1 MSGATGLIGRTFLRR
16 AGRSGYRFRLL
27 SRGPVSADD
36 CMETAILD
44 LESPGSVDP
53 SVLKGC
59 KAVVH
64 LAARIPTHH
73 DDMDEAS
80 LCWQVNAIGTLKL
93 VDAMSKAGVD
103 RLIQTTSANAYAPW
117 TQHPDERAPM
127 FPASR
132 TFYLASKIAQEL
144 YATARGLEVGVNV
157 ATLRVS
163 SVYGIESHRAPI
175 TVIARQM
182 VEGGRV
188 RLTAGG
194 AFGADFVTDED
205 VAQALLLLLE
215 TGASGP
221 FNGSSGTRST
231 LLDIA
236 DQLARLTGT
245 PRERITIEDG
255 DSDADP
261 GFPAIDNGKLMKLGF
276 RPTALEL
283 GLQTLVDELRTTLP
297 GHVG

>member
-1 MSGATGLIGRTFLRR
+1 
-16 AGRSGYRFRLL
+16 
-27 SRGPVSADD
+27 
-36 CMETAILD
+36 MESAILD

-59 KAVVH
+59 QAVVH

-80 LCWQVNAIGTLKL
+80 LCCQVNSVGTLIL
-93 VDAMSKAGVD
+93 IDAMGKAGVN

-117 TQHPDERAPM
+117 AERPDEQAPM

-132 TFYLASKIAQEL
+132 TYYLASKIAQEL
-144 YATARGLEVGVNV
+144 YANARGLEVGVNV

-163 SVYGIESHRAPI
+163 SVYGIESHRAAI

-205 VAQALLLLLE
+205 VAQAILLLLE
-215 TGASGP
+215 TGANGP
-221 FNGSSGTRST
+221 FNVSSGTRST
-231 LLDIA
+231 LLEIA
-236 DQLARLTGT
+236 HQLARLTGT
-245 PRERITIEDG
+245 PSERITVEDV
-255 DSDADP
+255 DSHADP
-261 GFPAIDNGKLMKLGF
+261 GFPAIDNGKLKKLGF
-276 RPTALEL
+276 RPTPLDL
-283 GLQTLVDELRTTLP
+283 GLQTLVNELRASAP
-297 GHVG
+297 NPVG